1 METDVYLLCNKCNGI
16 TNGKGN
22 GDITDTIICNRCGNK
37 VKARLVGNLTIEI
50 KENDKRWFY
59 INEETSNILIT

>member
-22 GDITDTIICNRCGNK
+22 GDITDIIICDRCGNR
-37 VKARLVGNLTIEI
+37 VKARLVGNLSIEND
-50 KENDKRWFY
+50 ENDKRWLYLCENIANIY
-59 INEETSNILIT
+59 IK